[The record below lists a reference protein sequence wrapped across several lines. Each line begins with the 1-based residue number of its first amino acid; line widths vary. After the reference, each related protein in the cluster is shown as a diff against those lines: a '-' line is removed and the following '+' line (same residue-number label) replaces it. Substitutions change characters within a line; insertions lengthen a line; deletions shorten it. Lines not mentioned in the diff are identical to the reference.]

1 MAKSKLFVKGGCP
14 FSYKFIIFLNE
25 INKLDDFEIS
35 VAHADTS
42 SYEEITMYILDKSG
56 QKASFPTVETDEGIL
71 LVGSDELILH
81 YSEIYN
87 KSRDDI
93 KMLSYWENNMMPRM
107 RNVIKQLREANEK
120 IVSLS

>member
-56 QKASFPTVETDEGIL
+56 QKASFPTVETDEGIF

-93 KMLSYWENNMMPRM
+93 KMLSYWEINMMPRM

>member
-1 MAKSKLFVKGGCP
+1 MTKSKLFVKGGCP

-35 VAHADTS
+35 VAHADAP

-56 QKASFPTVETDEGIL
+56 QKASFPTVETDEGIF

>member
-35 VAHADTS
+35 VAHADAA

-56 QKASFPTVETDEGIL
+56 QKASFPTVETDEGIF

>member
-42 SYEEITMYILDKSG
+42 SYEEITMYIHDKSG
-56 QKASFPTVETDEGIL
+56 QKASFPTVETDEGIF